1 MTEVTL
7 LRRGAVVRIPA
18 PALGPEMPVVGHAF
32 ADLRFDDGHIERWL
46 GPPMLGTTPEDP
58 DLVTVLEWAEDDVA
72 DDFDEID
79 EIDVPAGALA
89 RTPVEIVFEWNVPLP
104 AELSLSCRDPRGT

>member
-32 ADLRFDDGHIERWL
+32 ADLRFDDGHVERWL

-58 DLVTVLEWAEDDVA
+58 DLETVVAWAEEDVA
-72 DDFDEID
+72 DEFDDID
-79 EIDVPAGALA
+79 IPAGAHA
-89 RTPVEIVFEWNVPLP
+89 RAPVEIVFEWDEPLP
-104 AELSLSCRDPRGT
+104 AELSLACRDPRGA